1 VRAAVLEILII
12 HTLAA
17 TSWDEREDEVSRHG
31 KNHSMLHTKQKQL
44 GDFCNVSEGLM
55 KVKYVVLVQFI
66 LCLEY
71 VMVCCMAGM
80 QI

>member
-1 VRAAVLEILII
+1 
-12 HTLAA
+12 
-17 TSWDEREDEVSRHG
+17 
-31 KNHSMLHTKQKQL
+31 MLHTKQKQL